1 MSSPFS
7 FQDYYVHLQIP
18 LQDIASATNNFAIEN
33 LVGKGEFGKFYKGQL
48 ILRSGH
54 ESLINIVARRLDRS
68 NGGRHEYIKDQF
80 WTEISMLFRLK
91 HQNLVSFVGFCDE
104 DGEKIVITK
113 YAVNGSLDKYLNSP
127 TLTWMQRLRICVD
140 AARALNYIHYDTRH
154 NFRVIHRNIK
164 SSTIL
169 LDENW
174 DARLSGFELS
184 TATRRQRFVLSPVC
198 GTFGYLDPVHTET
211 GSVTQKSDVYA
222 FGVVLFEVLCGRK
235 AQIYSKDN
243 RPEYLAPLATKHY
256 EDKSLDEIIDPDL
269 RKQMDRQS
277 LSIFSH
283 TAYQCLNRQRAQRP
297 NMEDV
302 VKTLEKASQLQWKHE
317 NPGENLEHLK
327 IQLKDIVLATE
338 NFADTYC
345 IGSGAY
351 GMVYIAELDHFD
363 SKSWSARE
371 WKNKDELPKKRS
383 SVAIKKIISRQDG
396 EGEQGFFAEIE
407 MLTSCKH
414 KNIVSLL
421 GFCDEGPHLI
431 LVYELA
437 SNGSLDDFLGNT
449 NNITTLLWK
458 QRIKVC
464 LGIACGLNYLHTTMD
479 DKERIIHCDI
489 KSGNILLYENWEAK
503 IADFGLS
510 RFHPAS
516 TVNTNNIAGTEVY
529 LDPEY
534 LKTGKLKKESDT
546 YSFGVVMFEL
556 LCGRLAYDAIYNT
569 DNDKGLPSIVRQR
582 FSEGICMDMVD
593 PKIKE
598 ETDDNIFTLNRGPN
612 QNSLDTFSKIAYQ
625 CLAETQAERPTMEAV
640 IKELEKAL
648 YFQENN
654 KDNLKI
660 SLEAIK
666 LATQNFSDSNCIG
679 GGGFGK
685 AYKGQVPHGNGHNI
699 IVAKRLK
706 GRYGYCDEMNEKIIV
721 YEYTT
726 RGSLDRYLND
736 DGLMWMKRLEICI
749 DVARGLDFLHETS
762 IVKQEVVIHRDIK
775 SSNILLNWD
784 WKAKITDFGLS
795 LICPMYQEV
804 DYLMEHVTGTV
815 GYVDPLYMDTG
826 FLTKESDIYSF
837 GVVLFEILC
846 GRLAFIQHRD
856 NNPQFL
862 ARLVKDKLDK
872 GRVEEMVFE
881 GIKKQI
887 VPESLTTFCK
897 IAYQCLHDDRE
908 KRPTAREVI
917 LQLEKALEFQEDY
930 EVWEPKLPADYK
942 QIIQMSKSSEIYSDK
957 MKKDIYDM
965 FSQGILVQEGK
976 VWFSFHGHGERNE
989 LISARMFSYKNRKS
1003 YKWRSVPK
1011 SRFQV
1016 VAKMLDISNLKIQ
1029 VQIKT
1034 QFLSPNVVYGVHLIF
1049 KFCDSRKISNKP
1061 MYVNLKYKMESETLH
1076 TYFATLR
1083 KDTWMMIE
1091 LGRFLNHKEGI
1102 DLEVLLESFSS
1113 YYCGSG
1119 AIYVEGI
1126 EFQAVDNVR
1135 HEDNEKLREV
1145 QGVLT
1150 SKLWLSKV
1158 DGKKCHML
1166 PAKDVLYDS
1175 SNDKFFNWKPSTES
1189 RFQEVIEV
1197 LPRQVFGIKCKI
1209 ESQMLSPNT
1218 DYVCY
1223 LVFKLSERCRG
1234 LHCPVKVRNL
1244 LHRKNKEI
1252 GIVYFRFPSL
1262 WNILDTDR
1270 VPRRREDGWME
1281 VNVWKFNS
1289 NDGIRHDSIPVNL
1302 KLISYEETMSGL
1314 VVCGLEIRPM

>member
-1 MSSPFS
+1 MMLSHYRHEHLVPLLGNLDDGSEHMRHDFEKEKRLKSRGDYFGDIPMSFRHEHLVCLLGYSDDGGENILAYEYLPNKS
-7 FQDYYVHLQIP
+7 LDMYLSSATLSWIQCLKIYIRVARGLEYLHNPDYYVHLQIP

-706 GRYGYCDEMNEKIIV
+706 GRYGEGENQFLTELEILFEYKHEKVIGLAGYCDEMNEKIIV

-917 LQLEKALEFQEDY
+917 LQLEKALEFQKTVLKFIYVWSWISKPEYINRKQKSFLQSGWNMQEDY

-976 VWFSFHGHGERNE
+976 V
-989 LISARMFSYKNRKS
+989 
-1003 YKWRSVPK
+1003 
-1011 SRFQV
+1011 
-1016 VAKMLDISNLKIQ
+1016 
-1029 VQIKT
+1029 
-1034 QFLSPNVVYGVHLIF
+1034 
-1049 KFCDSRKISNKP
+1049 
-1061 MYVNLKYKMESETLH
+1061 
-1076 TYFATLR
+1076 
-1083 KDTWMMIE
+1083 
-1091 LGRFLNHKEGI
+1091 
-1102 DLEVLLESFSS
+1102 
-1113 YYCGSG
+1113 
-1119 AIYVEGI
+1119 
-1126 EFQAVDNVR
+1126 VR

-1189 RFQEVIEV
+1189 
-1197 LPRQVFGIKCKI
+1197 
-1209 ESQMLSPNT
+1209 
-1218 DYVCY
+1218 
-1223 LVFKLSERCRG
+1223 
-1234 LHCPVKVRNL
+1234 
-1244 LHRKNKEI
+1244 
-1252 GIVYFRFPSL
+1252 
-1262 WNILDTDR
+1262 
-1270 VPRRREDGWME
+1270 
-1281 VNVWKFNS
+1281 
-1289 NDGIRHDSIPVNL
+1289 
-1302 KLISYEETMSGL
+1302 
-1314 VVCGLEIRPM
+1314 